1 MQAKNSATR
10 LPLYPLAG
18 KFPYVYEISLA
29 VRKLSTYMYA
39 ITYKYEER
47 IVMNK
52 IALALALTLATAGFA
67 AAAETAP
74 KRPVATA
81 TQTATTAKPKLDT
94 VKTGSIGNADT
105 AKPRLGYDGNPWVIT
120 GF

>member
-1 MQAKNSATR
+1 M
-10 LPLYPLAG
+10 PLRRKIPYTYEIPLAVQE
-18 KFPYVYEISLA
+18 F
-29 VRKLSTYMYA
+29 STYMYA

-47 IVMNK
+47 IAMKNL
-52 IALALALTLATAGFA
+52 ALALALTLAATGFA

-74 KRPVATA
+74 KKPVATA
-81 TQTATTAKPKLDT
+81 TQTATTPKPKLDT
-94 VKTGSIGNADT
+94 VKTGSIGNADA